1 MKTVLIVDDEAEARR
16 MVSVMLER
24 EDLKIETA
32 IDASEALKKALAAP
46 PDLVILD
53 VMMPDVDGYQLC
65 RAFRE
70 NPKLSRMPI
79 LILTARAQAMDR
91 EESLKAGADAY
102 LAKPFP
108 RAELVRLVHEL
119 LAGPSGGGEGRLI
132 SLLSL
137 RGGVGVSSL
146 AVNVAVVLA
155 LKHHEKVLL
164 ADLDLSSG
172 QGALMLDLK
181 PKDFWSHVAD
191 SQAALDWAHV
201 EGSLEAHSSGV
212 YLLPAPALP
221 FRLDRLPATT
231 LPSLAKLA
239 RKHFGVVIAD
249 LPSTVGEQTLEVL
262 QASDLIVLVM
272 APEVA
277 SLQATAGALHMLH
290 KAGIATE
297 KVWVALNHNAP
308 ADGLPQSTIEKVL
321 GRAIMTSLPYEVQAI
336 SEAMA
341 RGKPAVLEK
350 VSSNW
355 AKGAADLAD
364 KMAAELRK

>member
-1 MKTVLIVDDEAEARR
+1 LMKAA
-16 MVSVMLER
+16 
-24 EDLKIETA
+24 
-32 IDASEALKKALAAP
+32 AAP

-53 VMMPDVDGYQLC
+53 VMMPDVDGYHLC
-65 RAFRE
+65 RLFRE
-70 NPKLSRMPI
+70 NPKLSRVPI

-91 EESLKAGADAY
+91 DESLKAGADAY

-108 RAELVRLVHEL
+108 RAELLRLVHDL
-119 LAGPSGGGEGRLI
+119 LEGHAEGGEGRLV

-155 LKHHEKVLL
+155 VKHHAKVLL

-172 QGALMLDLK
+172 QGALMLNLK
-181 PKDFWSHVAD
+181 PKDFWP
-191 SQAALDWAHV
+191 QAAVSQGVLDWARV

-221 FRLDRLPATT
+221 FRLDRLPPAT
-231 LPSLAKLA
+231 LPSLAKVV

-249 LPSTVGEQTLEVL
+249 LPSTVGEPTVEVL

-277 SLQATAGALHMLH
+277 SLQATTGALHMLQT
-290 KAGIATE
+290 AGCATD

-308 ADGLPQSTIEKVL
+308 TDGLPQATIEKVL
-321 GRAIMTSLPYEVQAI
+321 GRPMVTSLPYEAHII

-341 RGKPAVLEK
+341 KGKPAVLEK
-350 VSSNW
+350 VGSNW

-364 KMAAELRK
+364 KMAIELRT